1 MKHQKNTIED
11 KESSSSY
18 EMEAIEFLD
27 HINFDN
33 GDFDDNVI
41 DYIAEIIYSQV
52 RY

>member
-1 MKHQKNTIED
+1 MNNQLELKKSSNYHDIE
-11 KESSSSY
+11 
-18 EMEAIEFLD
+18 AVEFLD